1 MHWLF
6 FQTANLHCA
15 SNICS
20 FVRIHILLYTSSL
33 ASLCVFFTYI
43 RNVRVLYPS
52 WFTGGSLRIPS
63 SLLFSSDCRPRQ
75 DSKFVVL
82 SRVQVDHPL
91 LVLRQDSEF
100 VVLSCVQVDH
110 PLLVLLFS
118 SLHLFSSECRPRQDS
133 ELVVLSCVQVDH
145 PLLALLCSSQIA
157 SWLSFPAYR
166 WITRFLPFSS
176 LPFISSPLNVDLHFP
191 LAPPPVSDMAS
202 MHQIREGIFTGDP
215 AYPFSAHIP

>member
-63 SLLFSSDCRPRQ
+63 SLLFSSLLIVDLGKIA
-75 DSKFVVL
+75 SLL
-82 SRVQVDHPL
+82 SFPAYRWITRFLFFGKIVSL
-91 LVLRQDSEF
+91 LSFPAYRWITRFLF
-100 VVLSCVQVDH
+100 
-110 PLLVLLFS
+110 FS
-118 SLHLFSSECRPRQDS
+118 SLHFISSPLNVD
-133 ELVVLSCVQVDH
+133 LVK
-145 PLLALLCSSQIA
+145 IA

-166 WITRFLPFSS
+166 WITRFLLFSS

>member
-63 SLLFSSDCRPRQ
+63 SLLFSSLLIVDLGKIA
-75 DSKFVVL
+75 SLL
-82 SRVQVDHPL
+82 SFPAYRWITRFLFFGKIVSL
-91 LVLRQDSEF
+91 LSFPAYRWITRFLFFS
-100 VVLSCVQVDH
+100 S
-110 PLLVLLFS
+110 LLVLLFS

-145 PLLALLCSSQIA
+145 PLLALL
-157 SWLSFPAYR
+157 
-166 WITRFLPFSS
+166 FSS
-176 LPFISSPLNVDLHFP
+176 LHLFSSECRPSLPFG
-191 LAPPPVSDMAS
+191 APPCLRHGIHASD
-202 MHQIREGIFTGDP
+202 P
-215 AYPFSAHIP
+215 